1 MTVQSVDPIVS
12 MVQTRP
18 RVRKGTEVLPGTSA
32 KDAAKELSK
41 SNGKGR
47 EKVNKGAKV
56 VNTAKVEAFFQ
67 CC

>member
-1 MTVQSVDPIVS
+1 